1 MKFKFLF
8 ISLLFFFYSYS
19 QEFKIK
25 NDQVKVNFNYVS
37 KDAQGTF
44 GDFQASIFWNSENP
58 SKSSIEGSVAANTI
72 DTGIGLRDSHLRMK
86 SYFHVDEYPRIK
98 FKSKSF
104 KKTNKGYQVIG
115 GLTIKETTHPMTI
128 DFTFQDKLFNGHAT
142 IYSNYYDIMTN
153 KNREKTKVEI
163 DFYVPVK

>member
-1 MKFKFLF
+1 MKHKFLF
-8 ISLLFFFYSYS
+8 FFLLFSLVGAS

-25 NDQVKVNFNYVS
+25 NDQVKVKFNYVS
-37 KDAQGTF
+37 KNAQGTF

-72 DTGIGLRDSHLRMK
+72 DTGIGLRDSHLRTK
-86 SYFHVDEYPRIK
+86 SYFHVDKYPRIK

-104 KKTNKGYQVIG
+104 KKNEKGYQVTG
-115 GLTIKETTHPMTI
+115 DLTIKDFTHPMTI
-128 DFTFQDKLFNGHAT
+128 DFTFKDKSFKGQAI
-142 IYSNYYDIMTN
+142 IYSNDYDIMTN

-163 DFYVPVK
+163 DFFVPVK